1 MIRVTRPLLF
11 VLPLLVLGCGG
22 DSSPEPAPATATAP
36 PAAPAAASE
45 PETPAPADAFGY
57 YLLDADKPQPDWA
70 AKIDHL
76 HLSTIEMKGEEMV
89 TVPLWGFIR
98 PKAGDDYPLTEVKQE
113 GSRLTFSTQEVGGIS
128 FEFDGRFLASGNFP
142 ETPPQGVALAGQLRR
157 RQGGQAAGEMN
168 AEFLYTPGD

>member
-1 MIRVTRPLLF
+1 MIRALRPLLA

-22 DSSPEPAPATATAP
+22 DPSTPPPPETAQATAP
-36 PAAPAAASE
+36 APQ

-57 YLLDADKPQPDWA
+57 YFLDTDKPQPDWA

-98 PKAGDDYPLTEVKQE
+98 PKTGDDYRLTEVRQE
-113 GSRLTFSTQEVGGIS
+113 GARLTFSTQEVDGIS
-128 FEFDGRFLASGNFP
+128 FDFDGRFLASGNFP

-157 RQGGQAAGEMN
+157 RQGGQVAGEMN

>member
-1 MIRVTRPLLF
+1 MIRATRPLLF

-22 DSSPEPAPATATAP
+22 DSSPEPTQATAP
-36 PAAPAAASE
+36 AAPSASAVASE
-45 PETPAPADAFGY
+45 PDTPAPADAFGY
-57 YLLDADKPQPDWA
+57 YLLDAEKPQPDWA

-76 HLSTIEMKGEEMV
+76 HLSTIDMKGEEIV

-128 FEFDGRFLASGNFP
+128 FDFDGRFLASGNFP
-142 ETPPQGVALAGQLRR
+142 ETSPQGVVLAGQLRQ
-157 RQGGQAAGEMN
+157 RQGGQVLGEMK

>member
-1 MIRVTRPLLF
+1 MIRALRPLLA

-22 DSSPEPAPATATAP
+22 DPSTP
-36 PAAPAAASE
+36 PP
-45 PETPAPADAFGY
+45 PDTPAPADAFGY
-57 YLLDADKPQPDWA
+57 YLLDAEKPQPDWA

-76 HLSTIEMKGEEMV
+76 HLSTIEMKGEEIV

-128 FEFDGRFLASGNFP
+128 FDFDGRFLASGNFP
-142 ETPPQGVALAGQLRR
+142 ETPPQGVVLTGKLRR

>member
-1 MIRVTRPLLF
+1 MIRATRPLLF

-22 DSSPEPAPATATAP
+22 DPSPEPAPAATPAVASAP
-36 PAAPAAASE
+36 D
-45 PETPAPADAFGY
+45 TPAPADAFGY
-57 YLLDADKPQPDWA
+57 YFLDAEKPLPDWA

-98 PKAGDDYPLTEVKQE
+98 PKAGDDYRLTEVKQE

-128 FEFDGRFLASGNFP
+128 FDFDGRFLASGNFP
-142 ETPPQGVALAGQLRR
+142 EAPPQGVALAGQLRQ
-157 RQGGQAAGEMN
+157 RQGGQVVGEMK